1 MYAFPLFDFFLKIF
15 VDRGEGTFAACS
27 SDDWGPW
34 PGDDYDDY
42 EETSDFEDIHDEF

>member
-1 MYAFPLFDFFLKIF
+1 MC
-15 VDRGEGTFAACS
+15 RGEGTFAACS

-42 EETSDFEDIHDEF
+42 EDTSDFDYIHDEF